1 MKRKRLIFAASMLL
15 LLLLVGTSAVYSLS
29 FETDINYY
37 YDDTFATWVGNHYT
51 DCNAN
56 TWVTGTTGSWRIFDR
71 YSCTTGQRTFHSC
84 QQTNGQGGWISV
96 GCPPWDP

>member
-1 MKRKRLIFAASMLL
+1 MKRKWLYLTASMLL
-15 LLLLVGTSAVYSLS
+15 LLLPTGTSTVYSLGY
-29 FETDINYY
+29 ETDINYY
-37 YDDTFATWVGNHYT
+37 DDDAFLDWNGNVYT
-51 DCNAN
+51 DCDAN

-84 QQTNGQGGWISV
+84 QQTNGQGGWISI